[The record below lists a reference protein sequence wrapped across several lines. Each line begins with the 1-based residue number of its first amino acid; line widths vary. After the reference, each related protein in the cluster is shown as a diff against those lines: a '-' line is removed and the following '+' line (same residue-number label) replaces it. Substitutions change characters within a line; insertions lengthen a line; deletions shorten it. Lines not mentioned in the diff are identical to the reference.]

1 MHTDVSEFA
10 QNGNTNASTS
20 SPTHN
25 VYIYG
30 GTFAMRYSYLHD
42 PLQAENLHCRAVSS
56 TIEYNWFDRAK
67 VYEGDL
73 MTSDDYANNPVGSLA
88 QTMILRGNV
97 IIEAAAQSN
106 QSQIWAVYNDEAS
119 GSPVSFSITAL
130 YNTVISDGGHG
141 AFIHVSNADGTQMT
155 AEADD
160 NIISGTSQPILVE
173 DLANATVTGKN
184 NWLQTGASLTG
195 LSGVTGSIFGA
206 AAGFTN
212 ATAYDFSLAAGSPCI
227 GVADTAV
234 GNLPV
239 DEYYENE
246 TVTRMYRVR
255 ATAMDVGAFEHTTTG
270 PGIGPYGS
278 DGGVAIAPDAGGPSD
293 AGAVDATA
301 DDSGTVATGTPPEAD
316 GGAPEGGSIDA
327 GELPGGGEGPSGH
340 TGSSGGC
347 GCRVTRDGSG
357 GGPWA
362 LALAGPAVAIV
373 RRRRRRDRCRGD
385 RAGACRDERL
395 HARLDGGSRRPDVV
409 DEQDVARDELLGT
422 ARVEG
427 AGQVGETGRA
437 IECGLLGCVAHAG
450 EGERTK
456 RRAKAMSHARR
467 NEGGLIEA
475 SFGEPGRV
483 EGHGDDDDPR
493 QRRLAR
499 LESAPQQIAE
509 RAREVGPLFVLETH
523 DRSGDRPAVDE
534 RRDSRRATRCLRRRR
549 LHGRRAGPA
558 ERCEHRYPC
567 IARRTPRRREHR
579 RNQFHRE
586 RERPSHAL
594 PVGRM
599 RETVARECSR
609 TSSPLRRRCLHFRS
623 GRSRRVRMPQSMC
636 RDWERT

>member
-1 MHTDVSEFA
+1 LNRRTQVASLFGAAVALTSLPAFGAVINVSPADGNTAYTKIEGAVAGDEVVIAPGTYAFRVYLQAQGSLSQPIYIHAQDPANPPVWDLSGTLVEDAPGSYTAPDKNRGCWQVSGGTNYHIDGIVFENCHAGDYDSAGLRYYSGTTGLLITNCLFQDNDNGLTGGTGGSDATVEFSEFS
-10 QNGNTNASTS
+10 QNGNLGASTS

-373 RRRRRRDRCRGD
+373 RRRRRR
-385 RAGACRDERL
+385 
-395 HARLDGGSRRPDVV
+395 
-409 DEQDVARDELLGT
+409 
-422 ARVEG
+422 
-427 AGQVGETGRA
+427 
-437 IECGLLGCVAHAG
+437 
-450 EGERTK
+450 
-456 RRAKAMSHARR
+456 
-467 NEGGLIEA
+467 
-475 SFGEPGRV
+475 
-483 EGHGDDDDPR
+483 
-493 QRRLAR
+493 
-499 LESAPQQIAE
+499 
-509 RAREVGPLFVLETH
+509 
-523 DRSGDRPAVDE
+523 
-534 RRDSRRATRCLRRRR
+534 
-549 LHGRRAGPA
+549 
-558 ERCEHRYPC
+558 
-567 IARRTPRRREHR
+567 
-579 RNQFHRE
+579 
-586 RERPSHAL
+586 
-594 PVGRM
+594 
-599 RETVARECSR
+599 
-609 TSSPLRRRCLHFRS
+609 
-623 GRSRRVRMPQSMC
+623 
-636 RDWERT
+636 

>member
-1 MHTDVSEFA
+1 MNRRARIASLAGAVAVLTSLPASAAVIQVSPADGNTAYTKIEGAVAGDEVVIAPGTYAFRVYLQAQGTASQPIYIHAQDPSNPPVWDLSGTLVEDAPGSYTAPDKNRGCWQVSGGTNYHIDGIVFENCHAGDYDSAGLRYYSGTTGLLITNCLFQDNDNGLTGGTESSDATVEFSEFS
-10 QNGNTNASTS
+10 QNGNLGASTS

-97 IIEAAAQSN
+97 IIETAAQSN

-130 YNTVISDGGHG
+130 YNTVVSDGGHG

-173 DLANATVTGKN
+173 DSTAATVTGKN

-212 ATAYDFSLAAGSPCI
+212 AATYDFSLAAGSPCI

-255 ATAMDVGAFEHTTTG
+255 ASALDLGAFEHTTTG

-278 DGGVAIAPDAGGPSD
+278 DGGVAVAPDAGSAD
-293 AGAVDATA
+293 AGAVDATVGDA
-301 DDSGTVATGTPPEAD
+301 ATPPEGD
-316 GGAPEGGSIDA
+316 GGASPSDAEEPVGADEGQNM
-327 GELPGGGEGPSGH
+327 PGGGDGGGAAGGH

-347 GCRVTRDGSG
+347 GCRVMQDGAG
-357 GGPWA
+357 DGFAA
-362 LALAGPAVAIV
+362 LALAGLGAAMI
-373 RRRRRRDRCRGD
+373 RRRRRR
-385 RAGACRDERL
+385 
-395 HARLDGGSRRPDVV
+395 
-409 DEQDVARDELLGT
+409 
-422 ARVEG
+422 
-427 AGQVGETGRA
+427 
-437 IECGLLGCVAHAG
+437 
-450 EGERTK
+450 
-456 RRAKAMSHARR
+456 
-467 NEGGLIEA
+467 
-475 SFGEPGRV
+475 
-483 EGHGDDDDPR
+483 
-493 QRRLAR
+493 
-499 LESAPQQIAE
+499 
-509 RAREVGPLFVLETH
+509 
-523 DRSGDRPAVDE
+523 
-534 RRDSRRATRCLRRRR
+534 
-549 LHGRRAGPA
+549 
-558 ERCEHRYPC
+558 
-567 IARRTPRRREHR
+567 
-579 RNQFHRE
+579 
-586 RERPSHAL
+586 
-594 PVGRM
+594 
-599 RETVARECSR
+599 
-609 TSSPLRRRCLHFRS
+609 
-623 GRSRRVRMPQSMC
+623 
-636 RDWERT
+636 